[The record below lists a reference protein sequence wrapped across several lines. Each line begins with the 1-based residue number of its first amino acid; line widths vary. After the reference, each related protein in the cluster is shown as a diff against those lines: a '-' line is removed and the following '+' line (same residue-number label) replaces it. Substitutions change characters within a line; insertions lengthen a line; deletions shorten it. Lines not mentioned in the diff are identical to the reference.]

1 MALWKFSNLNKYGN
15 VRSRIVYHP
24 DNKAFGINPKG
35 FGPFIGVS
43 RFKYVSRSTFNPV
56 LADING
62 KRYMMPDWV
71 EVLPETTLNDIKKS
85 EPGTRGR
92 VKGKIKTKN
101 IIVKTPS
108 SSSNE
113 IYTTT
118 FYPDSEKYYC
128 DCPGTWRTKGNCK
141 HVKKMKNGK

>member
-62 KRYMMPDWV
+62 KRYMMPDWI
-71 EVLPETTLNDIKKS
+71 EVLPETTLNDIKKT
-85 EPGTRGR
+85 EPKVKKVTEEQFTNKSSCGTKLYLTRKITNKDGS
-92 VKGKIKTKN
+92 VKLTC
-101 IIVKTPS
+101 S
-108 SSSNE
+108 
-113 IYTTT
+113 
-118 FYPDSEKYYC
+118 
-128 DCPGTWRTKGNCK
+128 CPGAWRAKDRECK
-141 HVKKMKNGK
+141 HIKKLKNGK